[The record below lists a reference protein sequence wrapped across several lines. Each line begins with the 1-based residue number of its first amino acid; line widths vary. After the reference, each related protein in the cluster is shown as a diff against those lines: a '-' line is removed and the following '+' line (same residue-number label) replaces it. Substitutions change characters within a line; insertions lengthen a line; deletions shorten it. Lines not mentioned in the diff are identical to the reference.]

1 MASASPTALQ
11 RSRSHHELVGDK
23 TLIKAKPITV
33 SNRVLGASPGPR
45 PPSPRPMFLRLG
57 TDDVSRPQ

>member
-1 MASASPTALQ
+1 MASPMQ

-33 SNRVLGASPGPR
+33 SNRVLGASPCPLLLICVPAPR
-45 PPSPRPMFLRLG
+45 
-57 TDDVSRPQ
+57 D